1 MRWIAKDSER
11 KPDPEPIKG
20 TAKKAV
26 IIGMVIFAMGLVV
39 ILVFYNSITSPNRV
53 WYPYTCLVGLL
64 LGVFALFKVKDR

>member
-26 IIGMVIFAMGLVV
+26 VIGMVIFALSLVF
-39 ILVFYNSITSPNRV
+39 ILVFYDSITSPNKV

>member
-26 IIGMVIFAMGLVV
+26 IIGMVIFAVSLVF
-39 ILVFYNSITSPNRV
+39 ILVFYNSITSPNKV

-64 LGVFALFKVKDR
+64 LGVFALIKVKDR

>member
-26 IIGMVIFAMGLVV
+26 LIGMVGFAVVLVLL
-39 ILVFYNSITSPNRV
+39 IVFYDSISSPNKV
-53 WYPYTCLVGLL
+53 WYPYTAVVGLL
-64 LGVFALFKVKDR
+64 LGVFALFRVKDR